1 MAVIGTDRQTLQDKE
16 KRPGKQSSKRPARRL
31 WLWLALTVLLAAAAT
46 GGWWWQARQSVS
58 AAQTIYT
65 TVSVTPAAYDLTIS
79 GPGTLSAAQSVSV
92 STPVAGTI
100 QRLASVG
107 DKVEKGQTLA
117 QLEPDTLQEAVTEA
131 QLGLEQAQAELE
143 SLRLGQTDSSGGRS
157 SAVAEAQRAVSEAQR
172 SVQTT
177 QQELSLAEQLRE
189 VGSGSAAE
197 VQTAQNAYDT
207 AVATLDNAQDTL
219 DTLSTTQTL
228 QSDADTQNLKNAELA
243 VTLAQLTLDRAE
255 RDLADATITAPIAGV
270 VTAISD
276 ESTSDTSSTIQI
288 QAGTTLSAGQT
299 LLTLSNY
306 ETIELAAQ
314 VDETQISGV
323 RVGQAATVTADAV
336 NEQAFAG
343 EVTAVSPS
351 ATVEDNIPI
360 FEVTVQIANPELGL
374 RPGMT
379 AEANIAVETLQNTLS
394 VPTAAVQTFG
404 DRSVVELEQTGRAV
418 PLPVEVVGTDGLNT
432 IIQIAEAPAG
442 TPADADTSTDTQ
454 DRTPNRTVEA
464 AATGTGENPD
474 AETASARPD
483 LSTLLSDGEA
493 VTVRVPGSGTASDTE
508 ASGDADTRGGGFG
521 GPPGA
526 GFGGGGGPR

>member
-1 MAVIGTDRQTLQDKE
+1 M
-16 KRPGKQSSKRPARRL
+16 
-31 WLWLALTVLLAAAAT
+31 
-46 GGWWWQARQSVS
+46 
-58 AAQTIYT
+58 
-65 TVSVTPAAYDLTIS
+65 
-79 GPGTLSAAQSVSV
+79 
-92 STPVAGTI
+92 
-100 QRLASVG
+100 
-107 DKVEKGQTLA
+107 
-117 QLEPDTLQEAVTEA
+117 
-131 QLGLEQAQAELE
+131 
-143 SLRLGQTDSSGGRS
+143 
-157 SAVAEAQRAVSEAQR
+157 
-172 SVQTT
+172 
-177 QQELSLAEQLRE
+177 RE

-219 DTLSTTQTL
+219 DTLSTTQNL
-228 QSDADTQNLKNAELA
+228 QGDADTQDLKNAELA
-243 VTLAQLTLDRAE
+243 VTQAQLTLDRAE

-404 DRSVVELEQTGRAV
+404 DRNVVELEQAGRTL
-418 PLPVEVVGTDGLNT
+418 PLPVEVVGTDGLN
-432 IIQIAEAPAG
+432 IVVQVAETPTDAP
-442 TPADADTSTDTQ
+442 ADTSTDTQ
-454 DRTPNRTVEA
+454 NRSPNRTVEA
-464 AATGTGENPD
+464 AAAGTGENPD
-474 AETASARPD
+474 AETAPARPD

-493 VTVRVPGSGTASDTE
+493 VTVRVPGSGTASETE

>member
-1 MAVIGTDRQTLQDKE
+1 MAVIGTDRQTVQDKE
-16 KRPGKQSSKRPARRL
+16 KRPGRQWGKRLARRRVR
-31 WLWLALTVLLAAAAT
+31 LWLALITLLGVVAT
-46 GGWWWQARQSVS
+46 GGWWWQAQQRAG
-58 AAQTIYT
+58 AAQTTYT
-65 TVSVTPAAYDLTIS
+65 TVSVTPAPYDLTIS

-92 STPVAGTI
+92 SAPVAGTI
-100 QRLASVG
+100 QSLASVG
-107 DKVEKGQTLA
+107 DEVAKGQTLA
-117 QLEPDTLQEAVTEA
+117 QLEPETLQEAVTEA
-131 QLGLEQAQAELE
+131 QLGLEGAQAELE
-143 SLRLGQTDSSGGRS
+143 SLRLGQTDSSRGRA

-172 SVQTT
+172 SVQTA

-219 DTLSTTQTL
+219 ATLSTTQTL
-228 QSDADTQNLKNAELA
+228 QSDADTQDLRNAELA
-243 VTLAQLTLDRAE
+243 AAQAQLTLEQAQRN
-255 RDLADATITAPIAGV
+255 LADATITAPIAGV

-276 ESTSDTSSTIQI
+276 ESTSDTSSAIQI

-306 ETIELAAQ
+306 ETVELAAQ

-336 NEQAFAG
+336 SGQTFEG

-360 FEVTVQIANPELGL
+360 FGVTVQIVNSDLGL

-379 AEANIAVETLQNTLS
+379 AEANIAVETLENTLS

-404 DRSVVELEQTGRAV
+404 DRSVVELEQAGRAV

-432 IIQIAEAPAG
+432 VVQVAEAPEG
-442 TPADADTSTDTQ
+442 IPADAPTDTQ
-454 DRTPNRTVEA
+454 IRTPNRTVA
-464 AATGTGENPD
+464 AAGTGDNPD
-474 AETASARPD
+474 AETAPARPD
-483 LSTLLSDGEA
+483 PSTLLSGGEA
-493 VTVRVPGSGTASDTE
+493 VTVRVPGSGTASEPE
-508 ASGDADTRGGGFG
+508 ASGDAGDRGGGFG